1 MDKLQGTDQKQPEKF
16 LVSDRI
22 SKVGDGWLTPNGD
35 FYKCSSKE
43 HDIVADYLVK
53 STEFNTIKN
62 EKQIEFE
69 DEDSGRKQIE
79 ELGYV
84 LLRDN
89 TWHSIDGISL
99 TSEQLSKM
107 GKART
112 VIIRAFDGSKEY
124 SQISLNIADE
134 IKKSPTYLK
143 AEENLKTWGEGFA
156 HWEKGT
162 IADVEKF
169 ANDPFKTEIHTESVI
184 FDEDEIAEKQGEKS
198 LPVEIFDILSQGYYE
213 EMKAFNGRYKYTF
226 RVVDIGNGEK
236 MMIQKVKY
244 NHDGLSGGEHG
255 AVENWINLFVVD
267 DKTIAK
273 AIEKKIQQKGT
284 TDIGERKVVLQDMY
298 GYFAGLLDRTSSSFN
313 SKFPL
318 SIVT

>member
-1 MDKLQGTDQKQPEKF
+1 MDILQDIDQKQPEKF
-16 LVSDRI
+16 PVSDRI
-22 SKVGDGWLTPNGD
+22 SKSGDGWLTPSGD

-43 HDIVADYLVK
+43 HNVVADFLVK
-53 STEFNTIKN
+53 SPEFNAIKN

-69 DEDSGRKQIE
+69 NEDSGRKQIE

-89 TWHSIDGISL
+89 TWHAIDGVSL

-112 VIIRAFDGSKEY
+112 IVIRAFDGSKEY
-124 SQISLNIADE
+124 SQISLNMADE
-134 IKKSPTYLK
+134 IKNSTSYMNAKEKLEK
-143 AEENLKTWGEGFA
+143 LGDDFA

-169 ANDPFKTEIHTESVI
+169 AMDPFKTEIHTESVI

-226 RVVDIGNGEK
+226 RVVDIGGGEK

-244 NHDGLSGGEHG
+244 NHDRLSAGEHG
-255 AVENWINLFVVD
+255 AVENWINLFVVN
-267 DKTIAK
+267 DKTITK

-284 TDIGERKVVLQDMY
+284 TDIGEHKVVLQNMY
-298 GYFAGLLDRTSSSFN
+298 GYFAGLLNSTSKYFN
-313 SKFPL
+313 NEFPL

>member
-1 MDKLQGTDQKQPEKF
+1 MENISGDLRF
-16 LVSDRI
+16 AVSDRI
-22 SKVGDGWLTPNGD
+22 PRAGDVWLSPRGKS
-35 FYKCSSKE
+35 YKCASNE
-43 HDIVADYLVK
+43 HGAAADFLVGT
-53 STEFNTIKN
+53 SEFNQIRDGKKIKFDD
-62 EKQIEFE
+62 K
-69 DEDSGRKQIE
+69 DSGRKQIE
-79 ELGYV
+79 ELGYI

-89 TWHSIDGISL
+89 TWHAIDGMSL

-112 VIIRAFDGSKEY
+112 VVISAFDGSKEY
-124 SQISLNIADE
+124 SQISLNMADE
-134 IKKSPTYLK
+134 IKKSTSYLNAK
-143 AEENLKTWGEGFA
+143 EKLEKWGDDFA

-162 IADVEKF
+162 IANVEKF
-169 ANDPFKTEIHTESVI
+169 ANDPFKTKIHTESVI

-236 MMIQKVKY
+236 MIIQRVKY
-244 NHDGLSGGEHG
+244 NHVGESGGVHG

-284 TDIGERKVVLQDMY
+284 TDIGERKVVMQDMY

-313 SKFPL
+313 NKFPL